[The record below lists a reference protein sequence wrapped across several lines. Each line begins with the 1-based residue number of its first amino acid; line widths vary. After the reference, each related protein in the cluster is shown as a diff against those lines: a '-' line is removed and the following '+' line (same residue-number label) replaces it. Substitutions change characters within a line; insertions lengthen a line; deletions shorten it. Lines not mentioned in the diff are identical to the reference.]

1 MYDYALWTEIDATAK
16 WHLTS
21 LYGPYLLLCE
31 LLPQFPILRTGSFS
45 PAPTSAG
52 GWIDIWDGLGFGG
65 KSGC

>member
-31 LLPQFPILRTGSFS
+31 FLSNFLSFVPVPFPLRRFPGRR
-45 PAPTSAG
+45 
-52 GWIDIWDGLGFGG
+52 WIDIQDGLGFGG
-65 KSGC
+65 